1 MRLKRNR
8 QTTVT
13 LFMIQSRGRKK
24 ERKNVFSILFI
35 YFISIFILRSLTQ
48 TKAQLGST
56 LALSVVLSC
65 LTSTPVTTPTSM
77 APLKKLS
84 TLQTKASRISQVIN
98 FSLKR
103 SVQTIMYQLTLTLKI
118 RKICFS
124 PKVSIQPCR
133 PKSDSALPGAI

>member
-24 ERKNVFSILFI
+24 ERKGIFSILF
-35 YFISIFILRSLTQ
+35 YFYRILRSLTQ

-133 PKSDSALPGAI
+133 PKSDSALLGAI

>member
-24 ERKNVFSILFI
+24 ERKNIFSILF
-35 YFISIFILRSLTQ
+35 YFYRILRSLTQ

>member
-13 LFMIQSRGRKK
+13 LSMIQSRGRKK
-24 ERKNVFSILFI
+24 VRKNIFSILF
-35 YFISIFILRSLTQ
+35 YFYRILRSLTQ

-103 SVQTIMYQLTLTLKI
+103 SVQTIMYQLILTLEI
-118 RKICFS
+118 REICSS

>member
-24 ERKNVFSILFI
+24 ERKNIFSILF
-35 YFISIFILRSLTQ
+35 YFYRILRSLTQ

-77 APLKKLS
+77 APLKKMS

>member
-24 ERKNVFSILFI
+24 ERKGIFSILF
-35 YFISIFILRSLTQ
+35 YFYRILRSLTQ

-65 LTSTPVTTPTSM
+65 LTSTPVTTPTSK

-84 TLQTKASRISQVIN
+84 TLQTKASKISQVIN